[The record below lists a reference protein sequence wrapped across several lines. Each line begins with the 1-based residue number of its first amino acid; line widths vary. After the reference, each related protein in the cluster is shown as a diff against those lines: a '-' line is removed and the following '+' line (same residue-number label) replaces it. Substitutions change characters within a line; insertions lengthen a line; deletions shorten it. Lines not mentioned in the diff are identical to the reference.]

1 MVSGEKMKG
10 LCQKLSAILFII
22 LSFNT
27 QAIEDDFWGDLNES
41 KYIDPVFTLYKGG
54 NLDRYQEFYEKT
66 VSQIRREYVSEA
78 TQLMEAGAAGIEA
91 MIMIEAFDNRASARR
106 EEVFNYA
113 IGETI
118 ANYVVSGL
126 DELYQRHQTY
136 NGKRILR
143 FSHNRPRYEATL
155 RFGPMISGS
164 GVVYGILNITDRV
177 SGDKL
182 SVQSMAHISRARDLG
197 KDLAKRLFHNV
208 HRTRF
213 PLTKPINH
221 VDKKVFHLQRPIT
234 FSAPTS
240 SRDQADQAKEYCS
253 YDGMRLATI
262 REMNSF
268 FKRGYYG
275 GGLDQLS
282 YKTGWAAQK
291 SDYDKT
297 AMYLNGQHL
306 RGIRSTNRMALNFVL
321 HYICVEEVI
330 R

>member
-1 MVSGEKMKG
+1 MKG
-10 LCQKLSAILFII
+10 LCQKLSAILLI
-22 LSFNT
+22 LLSYST
-27 QAIEDDFWGDLNES
+27 QAIQDDFWGDLNES

-66 VSQIRREYVSEA
+66 ISQIRREYVSEA

-106 EEVFNYA
+106 EEIFNYA

-126 DELYQRHQTY
+126 DELYQKHQTY
-136 NGKRILR
+136 NGKRVLR

-182 SVQSMAHISRARDLG
+182 SVQSMAHVSRARDLG

-213 PLTKPINH
+213 PLTK
-221 VDKKVFHLQRPIT
+221 PIT

-297 AMYLNGQHL
+297 AMYLNGQHF